1 LKLYLSARAEA
12 QLEAAY
18 HFIHAEN
25 PTAARKVRSA
35 IRTAILS
42 LRSLP
47 HRGRASI
54 IEGYRELVV
63 RGAPYVI
70 VYRVADGEVR
80 VMQVRH
86 TSQDPR
92 RPG

>member
-18 HFIHAEN
+18 QFIHGEN
-25 PTAARKVRSA
+25 PIAARRVRSA
-35 IRTAILS
+35 IHTAIRS
-42 LRSLP
+42 LRDLP
-47 HRGRASI
+47 RRGRASI

-70 VYRVADGEVR
+70 VYRVVGGEVLI
-80 VMQVRH
+80 MQVRH
-86 TSQDPR
+86 TTQEPR